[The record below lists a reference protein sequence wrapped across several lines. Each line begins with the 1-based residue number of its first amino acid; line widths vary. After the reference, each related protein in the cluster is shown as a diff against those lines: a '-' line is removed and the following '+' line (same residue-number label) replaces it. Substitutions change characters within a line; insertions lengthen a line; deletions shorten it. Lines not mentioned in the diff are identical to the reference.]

1 MNREQLEKLAD
12 LLGQVY
18 THLAAG
24 FRYLDQLNNRINLQY
39 SSAIDKADYM
49 LFSLELDCHFDTCD
63 EYGHDEDETEVAM
76 FTAVDKKLYGVTNGY
91 EFLDPLQ
98 WDDKT
103 LEKFL
108 RNIMKFDENIH
119 GVDGYGY
126 CH

>member
-24 FRYLDQLNNRINLQY
+24 FRYLDRLNTKINLKY
-39 SSAIDKADYM
+39 STIDEAKYM
-49 LFSLELDCHFDTCD
+49 LFSLEDDCRFDTCEED
-63 EYGHDEDETEVAM
+63 GHDEDETEVTM
-76 FTAVDKKLYGVTNGY
+76 FTSVDKKLYGVTNGY

-98 WDDKT
+98 WDDQT

-108 RNIMKFDENIH
+108 RDIMKFDNIRD
-119 GVDGYGY
+119 VDGYDY
-126 CH
+126 SYIH